1 MTWGP
6 FANGASLGLQGS
18 EGLIMADD
26 EHPDGARI
34 TLEYNEAWPAYVIT
48 CGIYGSMMHTRFF
61 TGEDEARREYAAM
74 RAELAQIASLKA
86 AQPGSE
92 TSRLSHAIADF
103 QERFP

>member
-1 MTWGP
+1 
-6 FANGASLGLQGS
+6 
-18 EGLIMADD
+18 MADD